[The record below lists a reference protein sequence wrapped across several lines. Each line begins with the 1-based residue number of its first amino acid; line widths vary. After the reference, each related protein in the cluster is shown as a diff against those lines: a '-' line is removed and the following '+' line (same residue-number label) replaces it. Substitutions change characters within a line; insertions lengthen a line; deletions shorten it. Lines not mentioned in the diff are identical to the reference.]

1 MRTVLK
7 SDERGNPL
15 ILLTESNLSEKQL
28 LSFFEW
34 DYTKGEGNA
43 NCNVYA
49 QIWEDGHVTRFKHEF
64 SSGIERFAKD
74 FAPYLLDIVKY
85 RRIMVGDTVW
95 KLDYTVKPLS
105 EDDLR

>member
-15 ILLTESNLSEKQL
+15 ILLTESTLSEKQV

-34 DYTKGEGNA
+34 DYSKGEGKA
-43 NCNVYA
+43 DCNIYA
-49 QIWEDGHVTRFKHEF
+49 QIWENGHVARFKHVF

-74 FAPYLLDIVKY
+74 FAPYLRGIVKN
-85 RRIMVGDTVW
+85 RQITVCDKVW
-95 KLDYTVKPLS
+95 RFDSFVKPLS